1 MFKKALMENDKYK
14 SWLKPGTSVYST
26 KCSFCVSEFNV
37 AWRSE
42 SAVRSHECGSA
53 HVRNMTDLES
63 GKKSLAL
70 LFFRKIP
77 VHSDASSSS
86 ASGTCESQ
94 STVNL
99 QQ

>member
-1 MFKKALMENDKYK
+1 MISTNHGLNLGQLCIQENAV
-14 SWLKPGTSVYST
+14 SASVNSMLHGD
-26 KCSFCVSEFNV
+26 VSLQ
-37 AWRSE
+37 S
-42 SAVRSHECGSA
+42 SHKRGSA

-63 GKKSLAL
+63 AKKSLAL

-86 ASGTCESQ
+86 ASGTCERQ